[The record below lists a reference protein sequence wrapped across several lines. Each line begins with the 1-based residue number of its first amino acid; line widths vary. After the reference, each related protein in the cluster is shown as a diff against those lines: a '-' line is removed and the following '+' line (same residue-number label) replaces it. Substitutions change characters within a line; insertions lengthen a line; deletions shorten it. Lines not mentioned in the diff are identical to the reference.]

1 MNAKEVTAMDLPCN
15 RHAPFEPPKL
25 KPHFKVLSVED
36 DPDYQAALMNG
47 LSALNYEGKQVT
59 FLTASSASEAATVIA
74 ANPDISVIFLDVVME
89 TDVAGLR
96 LVRTIREVIGNDLVR
111 IVLLTGQPGMA
122 PVDDLIGQY
131 DIDDY
136 WCKSDLTQAH
146 LQTIVLSNL
155 RTWEHLCDMKEARYG
170 MQLLLA
176 SSQRIASKSDITE
189 YTYSILEEIR
199 LILKISSGGGI
210 VCFFHPEE
218 EHLEKALI
226 VAACGEFSDQI
237 NQPFLLAIQDS
248 AFRKAVEL
256 ANTQKRHVFQEGFSV
271 LYFSNKELEDR
282 EYMVVVKLDRS
293 LQPNEINLL
302 QVFCENISAGFRNVA
317 LHNKLTELAYIEP
330 TLGIHNKNWLIRE
343 IRNMFSWEREKA
355 TLLMLY
361 VEDLA
366 YTEAVLG
373 AKYCD
378 QLTLSLYSYL
388 SHFFDKTVDI
398 ALLERDTLV
407 LIVYDGEDYNQAS
420 LENIIHPRIDV
431 ENSIHSLDLTVSS
444 VKFADFPDYQPEQL
458 ISVGKSTLERA
469 KYEGVPYLAFSE
481 TLASAMFG
489 RYELLKDLR
498 EAIANDQICAYF
510 QPKFSLRDNT
520 LIGFEALAR
529 WRHKNGQFIPPD
541 QFIALAESSG
551 LIDKLDQQMLKQ
563 SCHAINT
570 LKKVGINVPISVN
583 VAGNEI
589 VRPNYVEHLKALLDE
604 EGVSNDMIEL
614 EITESQII
622 EEKSTINKHLATL
635 KTLGIRVNIDDF
647 GTGYSS
653 LAYLSTLSVSTIKI
667 DHSFVWRM
675 EESEKDWEILK
686 MIIDLGNFLG
696 LKVIAEGIET
706 EKQKSNLL
714 ALGCEDG
721 QGYLFAKP
729 MALEDII
736 YWLKVGL

>member
-1 MNAKEVTAMDLPCN
+1 MDLPY
-15 RHAPFEPPKL
+15 EKKSL
-25 KPHFKVLSVED
+25 KAISTQRNYCKVLSVED
-36 DPDYQAALMNG
+36 DLDYQEALMNG
-47 LSALNYEGKQVT
+47 LSALNYDSKKVEL
-59 FLTASSASEAATVIA
+59 LTASSASEAATVIA
-74 ANPDISVIFLDVVME
+74 ANPDISVIFIDVVME

-96 LVRTIREVIGNDLVR
+96 LIRTIRDVIGNDLVR

-122 PVDDLIGQY
+122 PVDDLISQY

-155 RTWEHLCDMKEARYG
+155 RTWEHLLDMKEARHG

-176 SSQRIASKSDITE
+176 SSQRIASKSDITD
-189 YTYSILEEIR
+189 YTHSILQEIGS
-199 LILKISSGGGI
+199 LLKMNSGGI

-226 VAACGEFSDQI
+226 VAACGEFSSHIHQY
-237 NQPFLLAIQDS
+237 FLS
-248 AFRKAVEL
+248 AVQESFLKDAVTL
-256 ANTQKRHVFQEGFSV
+256 ANTQKSHVFQDGFSV

-282 EYMVVVKLDRS
+282 EYMVVVKLDRN
-293 LQPNEINLL
+293 LATNEINLL

-330 TLGIHNKNWLIRE
+330 ILGIHNKNWLVRE

-366 YTEAVLG
+366 YTESVLG
-373 AKYCD
+373 SKYCD
-378 QLTLSLYSYL
+378 QLTLSLYDYL
-388 SHFFDKTVDI
+388 NHFFDKAVDI

-407 LIVYDGEDYNQAS
+407 LVVYDDRDYNEAS
-420 LENIIHPRIDV
+420 LENIIHTSIEV
-431 ENSIHSLDLTVSS
+431 ESSLHSLDLTVSS
-444 VKFADFPDYQPEQL
+444 VKFSDFPGYEPEQL
-458 ISVGKSTLERA
+458 VSVGKSTLERA
-469 KYEGVPYLAFSE
+469 KYEGVSYLAFSE
-481 TLASAMFG
+481 TLASDMFG

-498 EAIANDQICAYF
+498 EAIADNQIRAYF
-510 QPKFSLRDNT
+510 QPKFNLKDNS

-529 WRHKNGQFIPPD
+529 WTHKNGQCIPPD

-551 LIDKLDQQMLKQ
+551 LIDKLDQQMLRQ
-563 SCHAINT
+563 SCEAINT
-570 LKKVGINVPISVN
+570 LKSVGINVPISVN

-589 VRPNYVEHLKALLDE
+589 VRPNYFENFKKMLEE
-604 EGVSNDMIEL
+604 EGVSNEMVEL

-622 EEKSTINKHLATL
+622 EEKSTINKHLSTL
-635 KTLGIRVNIDDF
+635 KQLGIRVNIDDF

-653 LAYLSTLSVSTIKI
+653 LAYLSTLSVSIIKI

-675 EESEKDWEILK
+675 DESEKDWEILK
-686 MIIDLGNFLG
+686 MIIELGNFLG
-696 LKVIAEGIET
+696 LSVIAEGIET
-706 EKQKSNLL
+706 EQQKANLL
-714 ALGCEDG
+714 ALGCKDG
-721 QGYLFAKP
+721 QGYLFARP
-729 MALEDII
+729 MSLDDTVS
-736 YWLKVGL
+736 WVQSGL

>member
-1 MNAKEVTAMDLPCN
+1 MDLPCDKKILQAMSKQRN
-15 RHAPFEPPKL
+15 YC
-25 KPHFKVLSVED
+25 KVLSVED
-36 DPDYQAALMNG
+36 DPDYQEALMNG
-47 LSALNYEGKQVT
+47 LGALNYDGKQVE
-59 FLTASSASEAATVIA
+59 FLTASTASDAATVIA

-96 LVRTIREVIGNDLVR
+96 LIRTIRDVIGNDLVR

-155 RTWEHLCDMKEARYG
+155 RTWEHLSDMKEARHG

-176 SSQRIASKSDITE
+176 ASQRIASKSDIAD
-189 YTYSILEEIR
+189 YTHSILEEIG
-199 LILKISSGGGI
+199 LLLKISGGGI

-226 VAACGEFSDQI
+226 VAACGEFSTHI
-237 NQPFLLAIQDS
+237 HRYFLSVVQDS
-248 AFRKAVEL
+248 ILREAVEL
-256 ANTQKRHVFQEGFSV
+256 ANNKKSHVFQDGFSV

-282 EYMVVVKLDRS
+282 EYMVVVKLDRN
-293 LQPNEINLL
+293 LAANEINLL

-317 LHNKLTELAYIEP
+317 LHNKLTELAYVEP
-330 TLGIHNKNWLIRE
+330 TLGIHNKNWLVRE

-366 YTEAVLG
+366 YTESVLG
-373 AKYCD
+373 SKYCD
-378 QLTLSLYSYL
+378 QLTLSLYDYL

-407 LIVYDGEDYNQAS
+407 LIVYDDQDYNEAS
-420 LENIIHPRIDV
+420 LENIIHTSIEV
-431 ENSIHSLDLTVSS
+431 ENSLHSLDLTVSS
-444 VKFADFPDYQPEQL
+444 VKFSDFPNYEPEQL
-458 ISVGKSTLERA
+458 VSVGKSTLERA
-469 KYEGVPYLAFSE
+469 KYEGVSYLAFSE
-481 TLASAMFG
+481 PLASAMFG

-498 EAIANDQICAYF
+498 EAILNNEIRAYF
-510 QPKFSLRDNT
+510 QPKVNLKDNQ
-520 LIGFEALAR
+520 LVGFEALAR
-529 WRHKNGQFIPPD
+529 WTHKDGSVIPPD

-551 LIDKLDQQMLKQ
+551 LMDKLDQQMLKQ
-563 SCHAINT
+563 SCKAIKT
-570 LKKVGINVPISVN
+570 LKNIGINVPISVN

-589 VRPNYVEHLKALLDE
+589 IRPNYFDNFKKLLEE
-604 EGVSNDMIEL
+604 EGVPNEMIEL
-614 EITESQII
+614 EITESQFI
-622 EEKSTINKHLATL
+622 EEKGTINKHLTAL
-635 KTLGIRVNIDDF
+635 KTLGVRVNIDDF

-653 LAYLSTLSVSTIKI
+653 LAYLSTLSVSTVKI

-686 MIIDLGNFLG
+686 MIIELGNSLG
-696 LKVIAEGIET
+696 LSVIAEGIET
-706 EKQKSNLL
+706 EQQKMHLL
-714 ALGCEDG
+714 VLGCEDG

-729 MALEDII
+729 MSLDDTIS
-736 YWLKVGL
+736 WVKTGL

>member
-1 MNAKEVTAMDLPCN
+1 MDLPY
-15 RHAPFEPPKL
+15 EKKSL
-25 KPHFKVLSVED
+25 KSTSTRRDYCKVLSVED
-36 DPDYQAALMNG
+36 DPDYQEALMNG
-47 LSALNYEGKQVT
+47 LSALNYDGKEVE
-59 FLTASSASEAATVIA
+59 FLTASSASDAATVIA

-96 LVRTIREVIGNDLVR
+96 LIRTIREVIGNDLVR

-155 RTWEHLCDMKEARYG
+155 RTWEHLSDMKEARHG

-176 SSQRIASKSDITE
+176 ASQRIASKNDITD
-189 YTYSILEEIR
+189 YTHSILEEIG
-199 LILKISSGGGI
+199 LLLKMNSGGI

-226 VAACGEFSDQI
+226 VAACGEFSPHI
-237 NQPFLLAIQDS
+237 HRYFLSAIQES
-248 AFRKAVEL
+248 LLKEAVEL
-256 ANTQKRHVFQEGFSV
+256 ANKQKAHVFQDGFSV

-282 EYMVVVKLDRS
+282 EYMVVVKLDRHLAS
-293 LQPNEINLL
+293 NEINLL

-317 LHNKLTELAYIEP
+317 LHNKLTELAYVEP
-330 TLGIHNKNWLIRE
+330 TLGIHNKNWLVRE

-366 YTEAVLG
+366 YTESVLG
-373 AKYCD
+373 SKYCD
-378 QLTLSLYSYL
+378 KLTLSLYDYL
-388 SHFFDKTVDI
+388 SHFFDKAVDI
-398 ALLERDTLV
+398 ALIERDTLV
-407 LIVYDGEDYNQAS
+407 LIVYDDQDYNEAS
-420 LENIIHPRIDV
+420 LENIIHTSIEV
-431 ENSIHSLDLTVSS
+431 KNSLHSLDLTVSS
-444 VKFADFPDYQPEQL
+444 VKFSDFPNYEAEQL
-458 ISVGKSTLERA
+458 VSVGKSTLERA
-469 KYEGVPYLAFSE
+469 KYEDVSYLAFSE
-481 TLASAMFG
+481 SLASAMFG
-489 RYELLKDLR
+489 RYELLQDLR
-498 EAIANDQICAYF
+498 EAILNNEIRAYF
-510 QPKFSLRDNT
+510 QPKVNLKDNK

-529 WRHKNGQFIPPD
+529 WTHKNGSNIPPD
-541 QFIALAESSG
+541 QFISLAESSG
-551 LIDKLDQQMLKQ
+551 LIDKLDQQMLIQ
-563 SCHAINT
+563 SCQAINT
-570 LKKVGINVPISVN
+570 LKNIGIHVPISVN

-589 VRPNYVEHLKALLDE
+589 IRPNYFENFKRLLEE
-604 EGVSNDMIEL
+604 EGVSNEMIEL

-622 EEKSTINKHLATL
+622 EEKSNINKHLTAL
-635 KTLGIRVNIDDF
+635 KTLGVNVNIDDF

-653 LAYLSTLSVSTIKI
+653 LAYLSTLSVSTLKI

-686 MIIDLGNFLG
+686 MIIELGDSLG
-696 LKVIAEGIET
+696 LRVIAEGIET
-706 EKQKSNLL
+706 EQQKIHLQ

-729 MALEDII
+729 MSLDDTVS
-736 YWLKVGL
+736 WVKSGL

>member
-1 MNAKEVTAMDLPCN
+1 MDLSCDNKMQLTTPNLRSYC
-15 RHAPFEPPKL
+15 
-25 KPHFKVLSVED
+25 KVLSVED

-47 LSALNYEGKQVT
+47 LSALNYDGKQVT

-89 TDVAGLR
+89 TDAAGLR
-96 LVRTIREVIGNDLVR
+96 LISTIRDVIGNDLVR

-155 RTWEHLCDMKEARYG
+155 RTWEHLSDMKEARHG

-189 YTYSILEEIR
+189 YTHSVLAEIC
-199 LILKISSGGGI
+199 LILKMSSSGGI

-218 EHLEKALI
+218 EHLENAQI
-226 VAACGEFSDQI
+226 VAACGEFSAYVHQS
-237 NQPFLLAIQDS
+237 FLLAIEDS
-248 AFRKAVEL
+248 AFREAAEL
-256 ANTQKRHVFQEGFSV
+256 ANKQKRHVFQDGFSV
-271 LYFSNKELEDR
+271 LYFSNQELENR
-282 EYMVVVKLDRS
+282 EYMVVVKLGRS
-293 LQPNEINLL
+293 LAVNEINLL
-302 QVFCENISAGFRNVA
+302 QVFCENISVGFRNVA
-317 LHNKLTELAYIEP
+317 LHNRLTELAYIEP

-355 TLLMLY
+355 SLLMIY

-366 YTEAVLG
+366 YTESVLG

-378 QLTLSLYSYL
+378 QLTLSLYDSL
-388 SHFFDKTVDI
+388 QHFFEKTVDI

-407 LIVYDGEDYNQAS
+407 LIVYDDQDYSEAS
-420 LENIIHPRIDV
+420 LENIIHTSLNV
-431 ENSIHSLDLTVSS
+431 ENSLHSLDLTVSS
-444 VKFADFPDYQPEQL
+444 VKFSNFPDYDAEQL
-458 ISVGKSTLERA
+458 VSVGKSTLERA
-469 KYEGVPYLAFSE
+469 KYEGVSYLAFSE

-510 QPKFSLRDNT
+510 QPKFRLKDNA

-529 WRHKNGQFIPPD
+529 WQHKNGQFVPPD

-563 SCHAINT
+563 SCYAINQ
-570 LKKVGINVPISVN
+570 LKQIGIEVPISIN

-589 VRPNYVEHLKALLDE
+589 IRPNYFENFKKQLEK
-604 EGVSNDMIEL
+604 EGISNELIEL

-622 EEKSTINKHLATL
+622 EEKATINKHLATF
-635 KTLGIRVNIDDF
+635 KALGIRVNIDDF

-653 LAYLSTLSVSTIKI
+653 LAYLSTLLVSTIKI

-696 LKVIAEGIET
+696 LNVIAEGIET
-706 EKQKSNLL
+706 EQQKTHLL

-721 QGYLFAKP
+721 QGYLYAKP
-729 MALEDII
+729 MSLEDTISWI
-736 YWLKVGL
+736 KAGL

>member
-1 MNAKEVTAMDLPCN
+1 MDLPY
-15 RHAPFEPPKL
+15 EKKSL
-25 KPHFKVLSVED
+25 KAISKKRNYCKVLSVED
-36 DPDYQAALMNG
+36 DPDYQEALMNG
-47 LSALNYEGKQVT
+47 LSALNYDGKQVE

-96 LVRTIREVIGNDLVR
+96 LIRTIRDVIGNDLVR

-122 PVDDLIGQY
+122 PLDDLIGQY

-155 RTWEHLCDMKEARYG
+155 RTWEHLSDMKEARHG

-176 SSQRIASKSDITE
+176 SSQRIASKSDITD
-189 YTYSILEEIR
+189 YTHSILEEIG
-199 LILKISSGGGI
+199 LLLKMSSGGI

-226 VAACGEFSDQI
+226 VAACGEFSSHIHQY
-237 NQPFLLAIQDS
+237 FLSAIQDGIL
-248 AFRKAVEL
+248 REAVEL
-256 ANTQKRHVFQEGFSV
+256 ANTQKSHVFQDGFSV

-282 EYMVVVKLDRS
+282 EYMVVVKLDRN
-293 LQPNEINLL
+293 LAANEINLL

-317 LHNKLTELAYIEP
+317 LHNKLTELAYVEP
-330 TLGIHNKNWLIRE
+330 TLGIHNKNWLVRE

-366 YTEAVLG
+366 YTESVLG
-373 AKYCD
+373 SKYCD
-378 QLTLSLYSYL
+378 QLTLSLYDYL
-388 SHFFDKTVDI
+388 NHFFDKTVDI

-407 LIVYDGEDYNQAS
+407 LIVYDDQDYNEAS
-420 LENIIHPRIDV
+420 LENIIHTSIEV
-431 ENSIHSLDLTVSS
+431 ENSLHSLDLTVSL
-444 VKFADFPDYQPEQL
+444 VKFSDFPNYEPEQL
-458 ISVGKSTLERA
+458 VSVGKSTLERA
-469 KYEGVPYLAFSE
+469 KYESVSYLAFSE
-481 TLASAMFG
+481 TLASEMFG

-498 EAIANDQICAYF
+498 EAISDNQILAYF
-510 QPKFSLRDNT
+510 QPKFSLKDNT

-529 WRHKNGQFIPPD
+529 WVHKNGQFIPPD

-551 LIDKLDQQMLKQ
+551 LIDKLDQQMLRQ
-563 SCHAINT
+563 SCKAINT
-570 LKKVGINVPISVN
+570 LKNLGINVPISVN

-589 VRPNYVEHLKALLDE
+589 IRPNYFENFKRLLAE
-604 EGVSNDMIEL
+604 EGVSNEMIEL

-622 EEKSTINKHLATL
+622 EEKTNINKHLSNL

-675 EESEKDWEILK
+675 KESEKDWEILK
-686 MIIDLGNFLG
+686 MIIELGNFLG
-696 LKVIAEGIET
+696 LSVIAEGIET
-706 EKQKSNLL
+706 EQQKTHLL

-729 MALEDII
+729 MSLDDTISWVKA
-736 YWLKVGL
+736 GL

>member
-1 MNAKEVTAMDLPCN
+1 MDLSCDNKMQLTTPNLRSYC
-15 RHAPFEPPKL
+15 
-25 KPHFKVLSVED
+25 KVLSVED

-47 LSALNYEGKQVT
+47 LSALNYDGKQVT

-89 TDVAGLR
+89 TDAAGLR
-96 LVRTIREVIGNDLVR
+96 LISTIRDVIGNDLVR

-155 RTWEHLCDMKEARYG
+155 RTWEHLSDMKEARHG

-189 YTYSILEEIR
+189 YTHSVLEEIC
-199 LILKISSGGGI
+199 LILKMSSSGGI

-218 EHLEKALI
+218 EHLENAQI
-226 VAACGEFSDQI
+226 VAACGEFSAYVHQS
-237 NQPFLLAIQDS
+237 FLLAIEDS
-248 AFRKAVEL
+248 AFREAAEL
-256 ANTQKRHVFQEGFSV
+256 ANKQKRHVFQDGFSV
-271 LYFSNKELEDR
+271 LYFSNQELENR
-282 EYMVVVKLDRS
+282 EYMVVVKLGRS
-293 LQPNEINLL
+293 LAVNEINLL
-302 QVFCENISAGFRNVA
+302 QVFCENISVGFRNVA
-317 LHNKLTELAYIEP
+317 LHNRLTELAYIEP

-355 TLLMLY
+355 SLLMIY

-366 YTEAVLG
+366 YTESVLG

-378 QLTLSLYSYL
+378 QLTLSLYDSL
-388 SHFFDKTVDI
+388 QHFFEKTVDI

-407 LIVYDGEDYNQAS
+407 LIVYDDQDYSEAS
-420 LENIIHPRIDV
+420 LENIIHTSLNV
-431 ENSIHSLDLTVSS
+431 ENSLHSLDLTVSS
-444 VKFADFPDYQPEQL
+444 VKFSNFPDYDAEQL
-458 ISVGKSTLERA
+458 VSVGKSTLERA
-469 KYEGVPYLAFSE
+469 KYEGVSYLAFSE

-510 QPKFSLRDNT
+510 QPKFRLKDNA

-529 WRHKNGQFIPPD
+529 WQHKNGQFVPPD

-563 SCHAINT
+563 SCYAINQ
-570 LKKVGINVPISVN
+570 LKQIGIEVPISIN

-589 VRPNYVEHLKALLDE
+589 IRPNYFENFKKQLEK
-604 EGVSNDMIEL
+604 EGISNELIEL

-622 EEKSTINKHLATL
+622 EEKATINKHLATF
-635 KTLGIRVNIDDF
+635 KALGIRVNIDDF

-653 LAYLSTLSVSTIKI
+653 LAYLSTLLVSTIKI

-696 LKVIAEGIET
+696 LNVIAEGIET
-706 EKQKSNLL
+706 EQQKTHLL

-721 QGYLFAKP
+721 QGYLYAKP
-729 MALEDII
+729 MSLEDTISWI
-736 YWLKVGL
+736 KAGL